1 MLNNFQSILRRTLGF
16 SSEKLIGEN
25 EAAFTREIAFTNF
38 VRMRTMAKV
47 ALTVFAFLWFWDIFQ
62 FFDGKWQL
70 SIGYQIITLFHSLLL
85 IFLTGLLI
93 LAWKKSPGNPDSI
106 KPFHTK
112 VTKGSLA
119 FVMICTLFLAFGDA
133 MTNGSIA
140 AYLGMIFAY
149 SAIFILESRYCLILF
164 GSNMIAIVFLLAIL
178 NFQSG
183 KSMDIQIINAVAFTI
198 VAFVLSR
205 VLFLYSLRDFSNR
218 LVILEQADE
227 IKQQSEVKE
236 ELIKELKSA
245 LDEVKTL
252 SGFLPICATCKKI
265 RDDRGYWKQIEG
277 YIQEHSD
284 AQFSHG
290 ICPECA
296 EKMYGDQD
304 WYQKRGEEK

>member
-1 MLNNFQSILRRTLGF
+1 MLNNFQSIFRRTLGF

-112 VTKGSLA
+112 VTKGSLT